1 VTDTLKTSPTAF
13 AVDGV
18 RCAAWITLPD
28 RPGPHPAVV
37 LVHGLGATHGM
48 MLSQYER
55 HFASAGI
62 ATLAFD
68 YRHTGASA
76 GSPRQRISMRR
87 HRADVHAALDY
98 LRTRDDIDTNRIG
111 LWGTSLGAKHALR
124 VAAARHDLAAV
135 VVQCPIV
142 YGPAAATR
150 SGPRAVARLTPAVL
164 ADAARFLLGRE
175 RRYVPIVAPPG
186 ATAVVTVPGALDG
199 WNSTTPPGAIFDN
212 RIAAANAIGLATVT
226 ATRHARHITAQLL
239 VCVSDN
245 ETLMDP
251 RHAALVAAR
260 APHGTT
266 RHYAADHFEVYHPP
280 MLTTVLAD
288 QTHFLTEHL
297 HVNQ

>member
-1 VTDTLKTSPTAF
+1 MTATRETSPTAF
-13 AVDGV
+13 TVDGT

-37 LVHGLGATHGM
+37 LVHGLGATHDM
-48 MLSQYER
+48 MLSQYEH
-55 HFASAGI
+55 HFATAGI

-68 YRHTGASA
+68 YRHTGASG

-98 LRTRDDIDTNRIG
+98 LRARDDIDANRIG
-111 LWGTSLGAKHALR
+111 LWGTSLGAMHALR
-124 VAAARHDLAAV
+124 VAAACHDLAAV

-142 YGPAAATR
+142 YGPAAAAR
-150 SGPRAVARLTPAVL
+150 SGPRAVARLSPAVI
-164 ADAARFLLGRE
+164 ADAARILLGRK
-175 RRYVPIVAPPG
+175 RRYVPIVAAPG

-199 WNSTTPPGAIFDN
+199 WNSTTPPGALFDN
-212 RIAAANAIGLATVT
+212 RIAAANALGLATVT
-226 ATRHARHITAQLL
+226 ATRHARRITAPLL

-260 APHGTT
+260 APRAAPPATTPPTTSRSTT
-266 RHYAADHFEVYHPP
+266 RPCSPP
-280 MLTTVLAD
+280 CWPTRPTS
-288 QTHFLTEHL
+288 
-297 HVNQ
+297 